1 MVDKA
6 WLKKIDEDSLGRLR
20 EELTREFFLTQR
32 RLAAL
37 RKTQVRDPGWKALD
51 PLIDEVVGIDIRI
64 EEQEAVKG
72 ELTEQL
78 GMIAEE
84 YARRK
89 ARAEEPRAP
98 GSAQPEQGKH
108 TQRPAP
114 VRQARL
120 F

>member
-32 RLAAL
+32 RLAA
-37 RKTQVRDPGWKALD
+37 
-51 PLIDEVVGIDIRI
+51 
-64 EEQEAVKG
+64 
-72 ELTEQL
+72 LTEQL